1 VNPGVAIAGDFHLM
15 TRGEGDV
22 RDNRFGAAAAIL
34 AVAVAFGGGCSTKDA
49 KNETVATVNG
59 DDVKVLELREFLGSR
74 GGLVA
79 VTNLPVEKKK
89 EGLDRLVAIR
99 LLAQDARAKGLDN
112 TDAFRAALSGN
123 EKGVWINALLRKEI
137 ASKVRVKDSD
147 LKDEAK
153 KMRGADNNLSES
165 DAATKAGQA
174 ITEREVRKV
183 EEELLA
189 AAKKDTPAS
198 IDLESIGKIGKG
210 EKMADDVALAT
221 VGGEKITYGQV
232 RKVLQAAAP
241 GPHGAEGLLK
251 NPVAIQ
257 RVVDRE
263 ATGVALHAY
272 AKKQGLDGSEWLKSV
287 RGEMERAVLVNLL
300 AEKVAA
306 KDVSVTEKEIEGAYA
321 EHGQMFLRDG
331 KKIPLAQVKDQLR
344 AFLENAK
351 RRKALDEYV
360 ESLKKKA
367 KITVDEGVLSKV

>member
-1 VNPGVAIAGDFHLM
+1 MRND
-15 TRGEGDV
+15 
-22 RDNRFGAAAAIL
+22 RFGMAAAIL
-34 AVAVAFGGGCSTKDA
+34 AIAVAFGGGCAAKDA
-49 KNETVATVNG
+49 KIETVATVNG
-59 DDVKVLELREFLGSR
+59 DDVKVVELREFLGSR
-74 GGLVA
+74 GGVVA

-89 EGLDRLVAIR
+89 EGLDRLVAGR

-112 TDAFRAALSGN
+112 TDAFRSALSGN

-137 ASKVRVKDSD
+137 ASKVKIKDSE

-153 KMRGADNNLSES
+153 KMRAADNTLSEP
-165 DAATKAGQA
+165 DAAARAGQA
-174 ITEREVRKV
+174 IAEREVRKV

-189 AAKKDTPAS
+189 AAKKDTPAAV
-198 IDLESIGKIGKG
+198 DMETIGKIGKSG
-210 EKMADDVALAT
+210 NLADDAVLAT

-241 GPHGAEGLLK
+241 GSHGAEGLLK
-251 NPVAIQ
+251 NPIAIQ

-263 ATGVALHAY
+263 AMGVALYAY
-272 AKKQGLDGSEWLKSV
+272 AKKQGLDGSEGLKAV
-287 RGEMERAVLVNLL
+287 RGEMERGILINLL

-306 KDVSVTEKEIEGAYA
+306 KDVSVTDKEVEGAYA
-321 EHGQMFLRDG
+321 EHGQMFVKDG

-360 ESLKKKA
+360 EALRKKA
-367 KITVDEGVLSKV
+367 KITINESVLPKV

>member
-1 VNPGVAIAGDFHLM
+1 M
-15 TRGEGDV
+15 TRGEGNV
-22 RDNRFGAAAAIL
+22 RNDRYGAAAAIL
-34 AVAVAFGGGCSTKDA
+34 VVAIAFGGGCSTKEA
-49 KNETVATVNG
+49 KSETVATVNG
-59 DDVKVLELREFLGSR
+59 DDVKVVELREFLGSR
-74 GGLVA
+74 GGVVA
-79 VTNLPVEKKK
+79 VTNLPAEKKK
-89 EGLDRLVAIR
+89 EGLDRLVAGR

-112 TDAFRAALSGN
+112 TDAFRTALSGN
-123 EKGVWINALLRKEI
+123 DKGVWINALLRKEI
-137 ASKVRVKDSD
+137 ASKVKIKDSD

-189 AAKKDTPAS
+189 AAKKDTPAA
-198 IDLESIGKIGKG
+198 IDMESIGKIGKG
-210 EKMADDVALAT
+210 GKMADNVALAT

-232 RKVLQAAAP
+232 GKVLQAAAP

-344 AFLENAK
+344 AFIENAK
-351 RRKALDEYV
+351 RRKVLEEYV

-367 KITVDEGVLSKV
+367 KITVDEGVLPKV